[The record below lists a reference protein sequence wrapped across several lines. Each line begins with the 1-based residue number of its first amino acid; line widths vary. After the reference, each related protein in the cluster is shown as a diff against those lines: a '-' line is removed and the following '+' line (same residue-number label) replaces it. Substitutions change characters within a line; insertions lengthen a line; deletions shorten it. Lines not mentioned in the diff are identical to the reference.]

1 MRSLPFVLILFLSG
15 CASRGA
21 VTPIPSPER
30 PELRFIREL
39 LELSQTFGA
48 GNSWGRHCL
57 PEHLRDLKHDDWP
70 PPLNRIPR
78 SMTAYCGV
86 EPAWGEGSAHKPIP
100 PPGQETFYLID
111 QNGLRRPY
119 YALTTEGCLHFRV
132 GFRWD
137 DGEKPSERY
146 YNLVLPW
153 MATVKIVLAA
163 GCE

>member
-1 MRSLPFVLILFLSG
+1 MRLLLFVLILLSSG
-15 CASRGA
+15 CATRQYG
-21 VTPIPSPER
+21 IPTPER

-48 GNSWGRHCL
+48 DNSWGRHCL
-57 PEHLRDLKHDDWP
+57 PEHLRDLKHNDWP

-78 SMTAYCGV
+78 WMSAYCGV

-100 PPGQETFYLID
+100 PPGQETFYLVD
-111 QNGLRRPY
+111 QDGLQRPY
-119 YALTTEGCLHFRV
+119 YAFTTEGCLHFRV

-137 DGEKPSERY
+137 DVDEY
-146 YNLVLPW
+146 FNLVLPW

-163 GCE
+163 GCK

>member
-1 MRSLPFVLILFLSG
+1 MRSALLVLILFLSG
-15 CASRGA
+15 CAARSST
-21 VTPIPSPER
+21 VSTPER

-78 SMTAYCGV
+78 WMSAYCGI
-86 EPAWGEGSAHKPIP
+86 EPAWGEGSARKPIP
-100 PPGQETFYLID
+100 PPGQETFHLVD

-119 YALTTEGCLHFRV
+119 YAFTTRGCLHFRV

-137 DGEKPSERY
+137 DVDNY
-146 YNLVLPW
+146 FNLVLPW
-153 MATVKIVLAA
+153 VATVKIVLAA